1 MSKSNSQKGILKDL
15 EHAEIVL
22 QNLLTTLSNLNSALK
37 PIEREMKVSDFA
49 SSGEYV
55 QGASRGV
62 VCVLSGLIQGDPLQ
76 RILTEKGR
84 GRNIPALIKAGDR
97 SESPMTVESIV
108 NMLHAEDQK
117 RSLEFVINLRWAELP
132 TPLEREKVVIVG
144 TRYESGNSIRLMK
157 LETELKN
164 IGLEIVSDSGEFGGG
179 PLTYEIVK
187 SFNNRRNLL
196 VTELTL
202 SRLVVENDVAV
213 IHLLNMLASF

>member
-1 MSKSNSQKGILKDL
+1 MSKSNSRRGLLKDL
-15 EHAEIVL
+15 ERTETVL
-22 QNLLTTLSNLNSALK
+22 QDLLTTLSKLNSTLK

-55 QGASRGV
+55 QGSSRGV

-76 RILTEKGR
+76 RILTEKGG
-84 GRNIPALIKAGDR
+84 GRDIPALIKAGDR

-117 RSLEFVINLRWAELP
+117 QSLEFVINLRWAEFP
-132 TPLEREKVVIVG
+132 AMLEKEEVVIVG

-157 LETELKN
+157 LETELDK
-164 IGLEIVSDSGEFGGG
+164 IDLKIVSDSGEFGGG

-202 SRLVVENDVAV
+202 SRLVVENDAAV
-213 IHLLNMLASF
+213 IQILNMLVSF

>member
-22 QNLLTTLSNLNSALK
+22 QDLLTTLSNLNSALK

-117 RSLEFVINLRWAELP
+117 RSLEFVINLRWAEFP

-202 SRLVVENDVAV
+202 SRLVVENDATV
-213 IHLLNMLASF
+213 IQILNMLDSF